1 MKTEWSRRELEAHG
15 EPICPQLPTK
25 WDRRCGGGGKGNTP
39 PPPDYEGA
47 AKAQS
52 KSSKEVTNMQTWAN
66 RPSQQ
71 TPWGSVDWKTEAVV
85 DPATGQKV
93 TQWTQQYNLT
103 PEAQKALDS
112 QMAVQQGRSDLAQS
126 FMGRVADEY
135 AKPFDWGSMP
145 ERGQNV
151 NTSNFQ
157 QLSGESPRLQ
167 GYVGNSPQLQT
178 YNANTPDLQRY
189 SGDSPQMRSDIA
201 TENAQRVGGGP
212 RLDSRMRAMA
222 TQNRMD
228 FNDNGQLQGT
238 DDAARQRIEAGLFER
253 MAPMHERQQSALEV
267 KLANQG
273 ITPGSVAYKRAM
285 QGLGDQQSRE
295 KYDALQTAGQEI
307 QRNQQ
312 MALGNRQQLTNEDV
326 AGANLFNTANQQ
338 AFNQTLASKQ
348 FGNDARQQM
357 YANQLRGAE
366 INNAA
371 IQQDYNQRLGSTGFY
386 NQAGQ
391 SQQALDLAR
400 MGFNNQADAN
410 KQALDLARLG
420 FNNQSMKDQQGL
432 DLARLGFNNQ
442 TATGQ
447 QALDIQRAG
456 FNNQIG
462 QQQFDQ
468 AMRQSQY
475 QNQLRSAAIAEEA
488 QRRGMSLNEMNALL
502 TGQQVGMQQMPQFNA
517 ANASQATNYLD
528 AAKLQNDYNW
538 DKYNA
543 QAQQSNSMMSGIGS
557 LAGAAM
563 MFSDKRLKKILGK
576 VGEKAGFNLYRF
588 KYLGSDVEHVGVI
601 AQEVQKVRPDL
612 VKRHANGFLMVN
624 YAGLEV

>member
-39 PPPDYEGA
+39 PPPDYTGA
-47 AKAQS
+47 AKQQAQ
-52 KSSKEVTNMQTWAN
+52 SSKEVTNMQTWAN

-135 AKPFDWGSMP
+135 SRPFDWGSMP
-145 ERGQNV
+145 QRGENV
-151 NTSNFQ
+151 GLSQFQ
-157 QLSGESPRLQ
+157 TLQ
-167 GYVGNSPQLQT
+167 GGSPQLRT
-178 YNANTPDLQRY
+178 DV
-189 SGDSPQMRSDIA
+189 A
-201 TENAQRVGGGP
+201 TENAQRIGQAPDLRSDLRTQRV
-212 RLDSRMRAMA
+212 
-222 TQNRMD
+222 QNRV
-228 FNDNGQLQGT
+228 NLSDNGQLQAT
-238 DDAARQRIEAGLFER
+238 DDAARQRIEQGLFER

-273 ITPGSVAYKRAM
+273 ITPGSAAYKRAI
-285 QGLGDQQSRE
+285 QDLGDQQSRE
-295 KYDALQTAGQEI
+295 RYDALQTAGSEI

-312 MALGNRQQLTNEDV
+312 MALGNRQQLTNEDLST
-326 AGANLFNTANQQ
+326 ANLYNTANQQ
-338 AFNQTLASKQ
+338 RFGQDLQALQ
-348 FGNDARQQM
+348 FGNNALKDM
-357 YANQLRGAE
+357 YGMNLQGTAL
-366 INNAA
+366 NNAA
-371 IQQDYNQRLGSTGFY
+371 IQQDFGQRLSAAGFY
-386 NQAGQ
+386 NQA
-391 SQQALDLAR
+391 
-400 MGFNNQADAN
+400 NQN
-410 KQALDLARLG
+410 
-420 FNNQSMKDQQGL
+420 QQGL
-432 DLARLGFNNQ
+432 DMNRAQFNNQ
-442 TATGQ
+442 TA
-447 QALDIQRAG
+447 
-456 FNNQIG
+456 

-517 ANASQATNYLD
+517 AAASQATNYLD

-563 MFSDKRLKKILGK
+563 MFSDKRLKKILCK
-576 VGEKAGFNLYRF
+576 VGEKSGFNLYRF
-588 KYLGSDVEHVGVI
+588 KYLGSDVEHIGVI
-601 AQEVQKVRPDL
+601 AQEVQKMRPDL
-612 VKRHANGFLMVN
+612 VERHANGFLMVN